1 MDKKANSFD
10 NDEDKKRRGGNVIH
24 KKKKKRIKREEYRKY
39 RMAAM
44 TKMVDDVSQQV
55 SD

>member
-1 MDKKANSFD
+1 MK
-10 NDEDKKRRGGNVIH
+10 GGNVIH
-24 KKKKKRIKREEYRKY
+24 KKKKINKKGGIRKY